1 MKVLS
6 EDRAFFLCE
15 LKYLGR
21 QLKNIVEKLDKIVAR
36 EENIVTFAM
45 SD

>member
-1 MKVLS
+1 MKALS

-15 LKYLGR
+15 LKNFGR
-21 QLKNIVEKLDKIVAR
+21 QLKNIVEKLDKIVAC
-36 EENIVTFAM
+36 EENIVTFAI